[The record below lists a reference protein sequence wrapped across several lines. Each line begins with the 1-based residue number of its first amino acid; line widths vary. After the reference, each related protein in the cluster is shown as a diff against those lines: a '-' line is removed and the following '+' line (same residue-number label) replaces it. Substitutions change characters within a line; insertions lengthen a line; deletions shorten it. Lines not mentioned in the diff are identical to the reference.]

1 MGLYVLF
8 RVLVEISSDFLVE
21 NLVSFVDIGD
31 WLVAVVLGLSLLLA
45 EAEW

>member
-21 NLVSFVDIGD
+21 DLVSFVDIGD

-45 EAEW
+45 EAER